1 MLHNK
6 CSDAIKSTSNSNL
19 SNEVDKQKL
28 QYDDLGN
35 TGFSELFEM
44 ESQDNNDSIEDFL
57 FFNINLTQEVE
68 FENRRQ
74 YEHTKKT
81 KKHNPFYVP
90 SEVVREMVK
99 KHALNGRI

>member
-6 CSDAIKSTSNSNL
+6 CSDAISTSNSNL
-19 SNEVDKQKL
+19 SNEIDKQKL

-44 ESQDNNDSIEDFL
+44 ESQDNNDNIEDFL

-68 FENRRQ
+68 FENQRQ
-74 YEHTKKT
+74 YEHTKRQRSIT
-81 KKHNPFYVP
+81 HSMY
-90 SEVVREMVK
+90 RQ
-99 KHALNGRI
+99 R